1 MNSSLRA
8 TEASGNLAELPGVKA
23 RALIARD
30 RLVVSPSYVRD
41 YPFVMDHGRG
51 AEVWD
56 VDGNRFVDFAAG
68 IAVCSTGHSH
78 PDVVSAI
85 KAAADRFLHIS
96 SDYWHEGQV
105 QLAETMAALDPVSGP
120 AVSFFANSGTEAVEA
135 ALKLA
140 RQVSGRSR
148 FIGFLGGFHG
158 RTMGSLAFTA
168 SKYTQQKGY
177 FPAMPGVVHVP
188 YPNPYRPLFAGDDQG
203 RAVIAYI
210 EQLMER
216 NVPANEIAAVLVEP
230 IQGEGG
236 YIVPPPGFL
245 LALRELCD
253 KHGIYL
259 IFDEVQAGIGRTG
272 KMFAWQHSGVRPDIL
287 TLAKGLGSGLP
298 IGLMV
303 GARKIMEKWP
313 PGSHANTYGG
323 NPLCC
328 AAALATLKLV
338 AGGYAENARL
348 MGEYAMNRLRQFA
361 QEFAVIG
368 DVRGEGLMIGMEF
381 VKDRVSKVPAKE
393 FAANLVKRAFENGL
407 LLLECGASGLRI
419 IPPLMIDTKL
429 LDEGLD
435 ILHRSF
441 RQVLA
446 GPGR

>member
-1 MNSSLRA
+1 MNSVPQPKVSRPA
-8 TEASGNLAELPGVKA
+8 LPGPKA
-23 RALIARD
+23 RALIERD
-30 RLVVSPSYVRD
+30 RAVVSPSYVRD
-41 YPFVMDHGRG
+41 YPFVMGRGRG

-56 VDGNRFVDFAAG
+56 VDGNRFVDFASG

-78 PDVVSAI
+78 PEVVAAI
-85 KAAADRFLHIS
+85 KSAADRFLHIS
-96 SDYWHEGQV
+96 SDYWHEGQIE
-105 QLAETMAALDPVSGP
+105 LGEAIAALDPVSGP
-120 AVSFFANSGTEAVEA
+120 AISFFANSGTEAVEA

-148 FIGFLGGFHG
+148 FIGFLGAFHG

-168 SKYTQQKGY
+168 SKHTQQRGY
-177 FPAMPGVVHVP
+177 FPTMPGVVHVP

-203 RAVIAYI
+203 QAVIAYI

-216 NVPANEIAAVLVEP
+216 NLPANEVAAILVEP

-236 YIVPPPGFL
+236 YVVPPPGFL
-245 LALRELCD
+245 AQLRALCD

-259 IFDEVQAGIGRTG
+259 IFDEVQSGIGRTG

-287 TLAKGLGSGLP
+287 TLAKGLGSGMP

-323 NPLCC
+323 NPVCC

-338 AGGYAENARL
+338 SGGYTENARV
-348 MGEYAMNRLRQFA
+348 MGERAMQRLKKFA
-361 QEFAVIG
+361 EEFPVIG
-368 DVRGEGLMIGMEF
+368 EVRGAGLMIGMEF
-381 VKDRVSKVPAKE
+381 VKDRLSKAPAKE
-393 FAANLVKRAFENGL
+393 FATRLVSRAYENGL
-407 LLLECGASGLRI
+407 ILLECGASGLRI
-419 IPPLMIDTKL
+419 IPPLMVDAKV

-435 ILHRSF
+435 MLHRSF
-441 RQVLA
+441 QEVLA
-446 GPGR
+446 ERD